1 MTPPQSPSQPDE
13 SAQPSDSRTKPR
25 QTTALPAVHST
36 LYEGEVRHTRFAP
49 PAHAF
54 RYRIFLTL
62 LDLDEIPALAA
73 RLRLFGHGRWRPVS
87 FHDGDHFGAS
97 ERPVR
102 EKLEQLLRERGMA
115 PPGGRILLLT
125 HCRVFGYVFNPVSL
139 YYCLDP
145 EDVLRVVVAEVNNT
159 FGDTWPYVLQVD
171 PEGKTAWR
179 EKKLMHVSPFFS
191 LDGSYEFSL
200 PMPGETA
207 RVSIDLTHGGHTVL
221 AAGMSLKR
229 VPLTDRTLLRMLL
242 RLPFITLKVI
252 LAIHW
257 EALRLWLKRA
267 PFFHR
272 PALDPESA
280 RGRPA

>member
-1 MTPPQSPSQPDE
+1 MTHPQSPSQPED
-13 SAQPSDSRTKPR
+13 STQPGDSWTKAR
-25 QTTALPAVHST
+25 QTTALPAVHSA

-73 RLRLFGHGRWRPVS
+73 RLRLFGYDRWRPVS

-159 FGDTWPYVLQVD
+159 FGDTWPYVLEVAA
-171 PEGKTAWR
+171 GGGTTWR

-191 LDGSYEFSL
+191 LDGTYDFVL
-200 PMPGETA
+200 PLPGETA
-207 RVSIDLTHGGHTVL
+207 EVTIDLTHGGHTVL
-221 AAGMSLKR
+221 AASMFLKR
-229 VPLTDRTLLRMLL
+229 APLTDRTLLRMLL
-242 RLPFITLKVI
+242 RLPFMTLKVI

-267 PFFHR
+267 PLFPR
-272 PALDPESA
+272 PPLDPESA
-280 RGRPA
+280 RRGPA